1 MARRTR
7 QSGARRTPQRS
18 RSAVPARQRRPLY
31 EFKPDPIDAGWLKKL
46 YMTRLQRLTLLK
58 WTLFALVCVVLLVIQ
73 DVILS
78 QIHIFGA
85 TTDLAP
91 AAILLICVLAG
102 SEQGSLFVLIAS
114 TVYWFSGSAP
124 GAYVIAL
131 MSFFG
136 IGAALFRQTFWHRSL
151 GSIWLCTA
159 MAIVLYEM
167 GVFLAGIL
175 LGLTQ
180 WIRVFRFLFTGV
192 SSALLMIPLYPLV
205 YKIGQIGGQTWKE

>member
-1 MARRTR
+1 MARRT
-7 QSGARRTPQRS
+7 QPSGTRRR
-18 RSAVPARQRRPLY
+18 RRAAAPARQRRPLY

-58 WTLFALVCVVLLVIQ
+58 WALFALVCVVLLVIQ
-73 DVILS
+73 DVVLS
-78 QIHIFGA
+78 QLHLFGA

-102 SEQGSLFVLIAS
+102 SETGSLFVLIAS
-114 TVYWFSGSAP
+114 VFYWFSGSAP

-136 IGAALFRQTFWHRSL
+136 IGAALFRQMFWHRSL
-151 GSIWLCTA
+151 GSIWLCAA
-159 MAIVLYEM
+159 MAIILYEL
-167 GVFLAGIL
+167 GIFLAGIL

-180 WIRVFRFLFTGV
+180 WIRVFRFLITGV